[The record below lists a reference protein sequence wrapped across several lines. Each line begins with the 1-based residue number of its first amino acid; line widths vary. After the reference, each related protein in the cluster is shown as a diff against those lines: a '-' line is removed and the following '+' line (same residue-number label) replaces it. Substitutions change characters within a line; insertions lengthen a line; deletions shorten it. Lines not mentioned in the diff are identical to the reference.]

1 MSKLPVTWGWAKVF
15 AGYSGFLHYSQLAGH
30 KLGTIG
36 INLTKKKIPNSL
48 LQLLGA
54 VAISK
59 ELQLVKLNIKSTS
72 SMLTMSL
79 ENSKMIL
86 SKIFLEKSKKTLSN
100 LGWPAVGPLHIWLK
114 SHY

>member
-1 MSKLPVTWGWAKVF
+1 MRKLPVTWGWAVVF
-15 AGYSGFLHYSQLAGH
+15 AGFSGFLHYSQLAGH

-36 INLTKKKIPNSL
+36 INGTEKRNSKF
-48 LQLLGA
+48 QIQPLGA

-59 ELQLVKLNIKSTS
+59 KLQFVKLNIKSTS

-86 SKIFLEKSKKTLSN
+86 SKIFLEKSEKTLSN